1 MPTAEHE
8 SPIQIIRDN
17 PAIIA
22 QVMRAAFDIEI
33 SDDVEVR
40 TASEDFTQIA
50 PTAYR
55 ADNVVEIC
63 ERGSPERKIGVVAET
78 QRAVDPKKRH
88 SWPLYLTGLFAR
100 LECPSYLVVICPGG
114 RVAQWAREPID
125 IGHPGFTLAPL
136 VLGPGTGP
144 LVTSTDQAAQMP
156 ELAVIAALANVT
168 PPTEESLE
176 ITYAALATI
185 ENTQQENG
193 HLYTDMVHK
202 VLPLAAKKIL
212 EEFVTTGTADYK
224 FTSDFA
230 LRNHE
235 RGREEGREEGIALGE
250 AKSVLVILAARKL
263 VVSDEARERIMSC
276 QDLDTLEG
284 WVNRALTVESVEA
297 LFE

>member
-1 MPTAEHE
+1 MVSTEHE
-8 SPIQIIRDN
+8 SPIQIIRDS
-17 PAIIA
+17 PAVIA
-22 QVMRAAFDIEI
+22 QLLRAAFDIDI
-33 SDDVEVR
+33 SDDIDVR

-63 ERGSPERKIGVVAET
+63 ERGSPERRIGVVAET

-100 LECPSYLVVICPGG
+100 LECPSYLVVICPGS
-114 RVAQWAREPID
+114 RVAAWAREPIT
-125 IGHPGFTLAPL
+125 IGHPGFALVPL

-156 ELAVIAALANVT
+156 EMTVIAALANVT

-176 ITYAALATI
+176 ITHAALATI
-185 ENTQQENG
+185 ENAQHENG
-193 HLYTDMVHK
+193 HLYTDMVLK
-202 VLPLAAKKIL
+202 VLPAAAKKIL

-230 LRNHE
+230 LRNQE
-235 RGREEGREEGIALGE
+235 RGRAEGIAIGE
-250 AKSVLVILAARKL
+250 AKSVLMILAAREL
-263 VVSDEARERIMSC
+263 TVSDEARERIMSC
-276 QDLDTLEG
+276 QDLDTLEV
-284 WVNRALTVESVEA
+284 WVNRAMTVDSVEA
-297 LFE
+297 LFG